1 MGELDI
7 QVQRPSRVRYLV
19 LAVFCS
25 LAFMHYLDRVCMMR
39 AQNDLVRDLGL
50 NQLTAADEEQLL
62 ARGEAND
69 PQARKAMESARGMKR
84 MSWILN
90 FFTIGYLLFEIP
102 GGWLGDRW
110 GSRKVLL
117 RIIIWWSVFIAL
129 TAWVDFP
136 VRWFIAHPAP
146 WMLVA
151 VVSVSR
157 SLYGAGAAGA
167 FPNVARVLGQWFPFR
182 DRGFAQGFIWMSARM
197 GGAFAPFLFGLLMFY
212 VGWRNAFTFLG
223 MGGIIWAILFYRW
236 FRNRPEEKAGVNAAE
251 IAYIRAGAPET
262 PGDGHLSVPWR
273 RLLTSQNLWA
283 LYICHAAICFS
294 GYFFLTFIPKFLEN
308 RFHVELG
315 QSEIMTGL
323 PLLIGGCSCL
333 AGGRISDFLI
343 RRTGSRRWGRSLVGF
358 AAMSL
363 AGITVLLAT
372 QANTVWVAAAVLC
385 VVAGF
390 QDLAVPIYWSLPAD
404 LNRKC
409 AGTIGGA
416 MNMAGGVGAVLG
428 PYLVGELAPRYGWNF
443 VFVVF
448 AAVYALAA
456 VCWLRIDASEAL
468 EISPSSEKNATN
480 AG

>member
-1 MGELDI
+1 MPG
-7 QVQRPSRVRYLV
+7 QRPTRVRYVV

-50 NQLTAADEEQLL
+50 NQLTAADEEQLQ
-62 ARGEAND
+62 ARGLAND
-69 PQARKAMESARGMKR
+69 AQARKNMESARGMKR
-84 MSWILN
+84 VSWILN

-129 TAWVDFP
+129 TGWVDFP
-136 VRWFIAHPAP
+136 VRLFIVHPAP
-146 WMLVA
+146 WMFVA

-157 SLYGAGAAGA
+157 FLFGAGAAGA

-182 DRGFAQGFIWMSARM
+182 DRGFAQGFIWMSARG
-197 GGAFAPFLFGLLMFY
+197 GGAFAPFLFGLLMLY
-212 VGWRNAFTFLG
+212 VGWRCAFSLLG
-223 MGGIIWAILFYRW
+223 LAGVVWAILFFLW
-236 FRNRPEEKAGVNAAE
+236 FRNRPEEKAGVNEAE
-251 IAYIRAGAPET
+251 VAYIRAGAPEVD
-262 PGDGHLSVPWR
+262 GDGDVNIPWGK
-273 RLLTSQNLWA
+273 LLTSQNLWA
-283 LYICHAAICFS
+283 LYICHASICFS
-294 GYFFLTFIPKFLEN
+294 GYFFLTFIPKFLEK
-308 RFHVELG
+308 RFDVELSR
-315 QSEIMTGL
+315 SEIMTGL
-323 PLLIGGCSCL
+323 PLFIGGLSCL
-333 AGGRISDFLI
+333 AGGRISDYLI

-363 AGITVLLAT
+363 AGVTVLLAT
-372 QANTVWVAAAVLC
+372 QAATVWSAATMLC

-428 PYLVGELAPRYGWNF
+428 PYLVGELAPLYGWNF
-443 VFVVF
+443 VFVMF

-468 EISPSSEKNATN
+468 EVAPQPNAN
-480 AG
+480 PEPA